1 MLRVHDGCLK
11 REKVRASEWAMKL
24 RGCFDFDGG
33 SGLLLENVAVQN
45 PVYYVDYDSPN
56 DSVEDAD
63 GQQCDWYAAYQV
75 V

>member
-33 SGLLLENVAVQN
+33 SGLLLENVAV
-45 PVYYVDYDSPN
+45 
-56 DSVEDAD
+56 
-63 GQQCDWYAAYQV
+63 
-75 V
+75 